1 MSQPKRNR
9 TTIELGHDSF
19 LDIVANLVGVLIILV
34 VVLGTQSSQVIE
46 QIKQR
51 TDAEWVVDEGNQP
64 ASEMQLASLGHVAM
78 RAASALADSER
89 LESSIKQY
97 DAEIAQRE
105 DQRRQLMDLLAVAKT
120 SWEEEKEKFDK
131 QATIMA
137 KRNREFEET
146 RNRLEELQGQRER
159 LEGEKTPVV
168 AVTHLPTPMARTVF
182 GDEIHFRLKGDR
194 LSVVPIEHLIQEI
207 KNEFERAVGG
217 SRDGVFDSAVGPIRG
232 YVAHYEMAKSHEMVS
247 RGGQVGMAK
256 KVALVGMTISPL
268 KEPIGTP
275 IKEIYTEGSELD
287 IELAGRDP
295 ATTTITVWVYPDSF
309 AAFRHLKEHLYA
321 RGFAAAARPLPMG
334 REITGSPQGSR
345 SSAQ

>member
-9 TTIELGHDSF
+9 TTIELGHDAF

-34 VVLGTQSSQVIE
+34 VVLGMQSSQVIE
-46 QIKQR
+46 QIKQK
-51 TDAEWVVDEGNQP
+51 TDAELVLDEGNKP
-64 ASEMQLASLGHVAM
+64 ASEMQLASLGQVTM

-89 LESSIKQY
+89 LEASIKQY
-97 DAEIAQRE
+97 DDEIDQRE
-105 DQRRQLMDLLAVAKT
+105 NQRRQLIDLLSVAQA
-120 SWEEEKEKFDK
+120 SWEEEKDKFDK

-146 RNRLEELQGQRER
+146 KNRLAELQGQRER
-159 LEGEKTPVV
+159 LEGEKTPIV

-182 GDEIHFRLKGDR
+182 GDEIHFRLKGNR

-207 KNEFERAVGG
+207 KSEFERSIGG
-217 SRDGVFDSAVGPIRG
+217 SRDGVIDAAVGPIRG
-232 YVAHYEMAKSHEMVS
+232 YVAHYEMAKTREMVA
-247 RGGQVGMAK
+247 RGGQVGMATR
-256 KVALVGMTISPL
+256 VALVGMTITPL
-268 KEPIGTP
+268 KEPTGTT
-275 IKEIYTEGSELD
+275 IKEIYVEGSELD

-309 AAFRHLKEHLYA
+309 AAFRHLKEHLYS